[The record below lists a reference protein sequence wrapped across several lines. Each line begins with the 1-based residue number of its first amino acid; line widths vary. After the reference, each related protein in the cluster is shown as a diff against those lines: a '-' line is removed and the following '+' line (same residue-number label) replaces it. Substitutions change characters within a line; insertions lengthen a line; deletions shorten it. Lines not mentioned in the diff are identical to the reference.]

1 MKKLFSFFICLSMFF
16 PTSLFSL
23 DEQNEDLSQY
33 SYSVSDDE
41 NFQDGVM
48 SNPDGYE
55 GTGYVTENNSQSQI
69 SKSMARGSGYN
80 LTWGYENALA
90 GTSIQEDTLLK
101 LDGEYSVISENE
113 FYNPGEDPTILLEQ
127 IVFSQNNSYRFSPI
141 RISQVKSIQ

>member
-1 MKKLFSFFICLSMFF
+1 MQ
-16 PTSLFSL
+16 TT
-23 DEQNEDLSQY
+23 E
-33 SYSVSDDE
+33 
-41 NFQDGVM
+41 DGVPYFPIPDFEEAAYELFGIQYDF
-48 SNPDGYE
+48 SSLADSASDHAPDGMLC
-55 GTGYVTENNSQSQI
+55 V
-69 SKSMARGSGYN
+69 
-80 LTWGYENALA
+80 TWGYENALA

>member
-1 MKKLFSFFICLSMFF
+1 MKKLFSFFICLSMFL
-16 PTSLFSL
+16 PTSVFAL

-69 SKSMARGSGYN
+69 SQSMARGSGYN
-80 LTWGYENALA
+80 LTWGYEN
-90 GTSIQEDTLLK
+90 GKESH
-101 LDGEYSVISENE
+101 V
-113 FYNPGEDPTILLEQ
+113 
-127 IVFSQNNSYRFSPI
+127 
-141 RISQVKSIQ
+141 

>member
-1 MKKLFSFFICLSMFF
+1 M
-16 PTSLFSL
+16 PTSVFSL

-69 SKSMARGSGYN
+69 SQSMTRGSGYN
-80 LTWGYENALA
+80 LTWGYENGKKAMY
-90 GTSIQEDTLLK
+90 
-101 LDGEYSVISENE
+101 DGDGVRFGY
-113 FYNPGEDPTILLEQ
+113 GEC
-127 IVFSQNNSYRFSPI
+127 
-141 RISQVKSIQ
+141 KK

>member
-1 MKKLFSFFICLSMFF
+1 MKKIFSFLICLSMFL
-16 PTSLFSL
+16 PTSVFAL

-69 SKSMARGSGYN
+69 SQSMTRGSGYN
-80 LTWGYENALA
+80 LTWGYEHGKKAMY
-90 GTSIQEDTLLK
+90 
-101 LDGEYSVISENE
+101 DGDGVRFGYGECKKVIDVSS
-113 FYNPGEDPTILLEQ
+113 YNGGINW
-127 IVFSQNNSYRFSPI
+127 SA
-141 RISQVKSIQ
+141 VKSGRVDGAI

>member
-1 MKKLFSFFICLSMFF
+1 MKKLFSFFICLSIFL
-16 PTSLFSL
+16 PTSVFAL

-69 SKSMARGSGYN
+69 SQSMARGSGYN
-80 LTWGYENALA
+80 LTWGYDNCKKAMY
-90 GTSIQEDTLLK
+90 
-101 LDGEYSVISENE
+101 DGNGVRFGY
-113 FYNPGEDPTILLEQ
+113 GEC
-127 IVFSQNNSYRFSPI
+127 
-141 RISQVKSIQ
+141 K